1 MFHVQQPTRSEE
13 PHPGDRLATQGGRRR
28 FTCNGSCRAAAVPRQ
43 AGHNAGPGV
52 TAPEMIASA
61 ARPAM
66 IAASGELT
74 VRPEKGLRMLEFTL
88 VSAVQP
94 GA

>member
-1 MFHVQQPTRSEE
+1 M
-13 PHPGDRLATQGGRRR
+13 
-28 FTCNGSCRAAAVPRQ
+28 
-43 AGHNAGPGV
+43 
-52 TAPEMIASA
+52 APEMIASA
-61 ARPAM
+61 GPPAM
-66 IAASGELT
+66 IAASDELA

>member
-1 MFHVQQPTRSEE
+1 MSP
-13 PHPGDRLATQGGRRR
+13 RLAGQ
-28 FTCNGSCRAAAVPRQ
+28 
-43 AGHNAGPGV
+43 NAGPGV
-52 TAPEMIASA
+52 MVPEMIASA
-61 ARPAM
+61 AWSAM
-66 IAASGELT
+66 IAPWDELA